1 VFQRR
6 LAPGAAPREI
16 PGDNPHD
23 FTGEMV
29 MMPMRNMLIAVAGL
43 ALAACGAADR
53 AAMTDMPV
61 TMEAMQPALASLAA
75 EGLLRRIEA
84 LSHDSMLGRA
94 PGTVGEERTVRFL
107 ESEMR
112 ALGLVPGNPD
122 GTYVQ
127 NVPLVGITPEVSAS
141 LTINGQAVALRGVQD
156 FIASSRHVTPSV
168 SVQNSD
174 LVFVGYGVV
183 APEYGWDD
191 YKDVDVA
198 GKTIVMLVNDPG
210 YATQDA
216 ALFRGNAMTYYGR
229 WTYKYEIAAEKGA
242 AAAII
247 IHETGPAG
255 YPFEVLSAGFQRESF
270 DIQSANN
277 NMSAVAVQAW
287 MPEPAIRTLL
297 AEMGQDFD
305 QLKQAAL
312 QRDFRPVELGGQVSF
327 DIRQQW
333 RDIQSRNVIGK
344 LQGARRPD
352 EYIIYTA
359 HWDHLGIGPADNG
372 DSIYNGA
379 IDNAYGTAAVLEVAE
394 AFTRLADRPD
404 RSILF
409 LLVTAEEQGLLG
421 AKYYAENPLY
431 PLERTVAAI
440 NIDAPQNQWGRTED
454 IVVVGYGN
462 STLDDVLRAATET
475 QGRVVEADP
484 EPEKGFYFRSDHFEF
499 AKQGV
504 PALYTKGGVRVIG
517 QPDGYGLMRR
527 AEYTASDYHKP
538 SDEVKPDWNL
548 SGAVEDNQLMFQV
561 GYRVSQTAA
570 FPEWSEGSEFRA
582 RRLQMLGR
590 PSAQ

>member
-1 VFQRR
+1 
-6 LAPGAAPREI
+6 
-16 PGDNPHD
+16 
-23 FTGEMV
+23 MV
-29 MMPMRNMLIAVAGL
+29 MKPMRNMPVAVAGL

-53 AAMTDMPV
+53 AAVADTPV
-61 TMEAMQPALASLAA
+61 TMEAMQPALASFTA

-94 PGTVGEERTVRFL
+94 PGTLGEERTVRLL
-107 ESEMR
+107 EAELR

-127 NVPLVGITPEVSAS
+127 NVPLVGITPAVSAS
-141 LTINGQAVALRGVQD
+141 LTINGQATTLRGVQD
-156 FIASSRHVTPSV
+156 FIASSRHVTPNV
-168 SVQNSD
+168 AVQNSD

-270 DIQSANN
+270 DIQSADN

-287 MPEPAIRTLL
+287 MPEPAIRTFLL
-297 AEMGQDFD
+297 QMGHDFD

-333 RDIQSRNVIGK
+333 REIQSRNVIGK
-344 LQGARRPD
+344 LEGARRPD

-359 HWDHLGIGPADNG
+359 HWDHLGTGPAVDG

-379 IDNAYGTAAVLEVAE
+379 IDNASGTAAVLEVAE

-462 STLDDVLRAATET
+462 STLDDVLRAAVET

-517 QPDGYGLMRR
+517 HPDGFGLMRR
-527 AEYTASDYHKP
+527 AEYTANDYHKP
-538 SDEVKPDWNL
+538 SDEVKPDWDL

-582 RRLQMLGR
+582 RREQMLGR
-590 PSAQ
+590 QPRAQ